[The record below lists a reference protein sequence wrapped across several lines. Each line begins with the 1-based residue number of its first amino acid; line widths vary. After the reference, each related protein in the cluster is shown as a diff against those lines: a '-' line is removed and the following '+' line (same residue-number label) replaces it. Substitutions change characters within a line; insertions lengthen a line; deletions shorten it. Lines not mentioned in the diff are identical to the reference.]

1 MKYWLEVIDMDNNIL
16 KILQD
21 NPIVVPR
28 ILFNNYRKLNITEE
42 ELIIVMLVISLG
54 NKIEYNPDIFV
65 KELDMDRVKV
75 MTLISNLI
83 SKNIIS
89 LEMVKNGRKTEEYIS
104 LSLMYDKLLNIVKD
118 ISDEDS
124 VMIDNSIF
132 SIFENELGKLLSP
145 MQIEKIKEWVTT
157 YKNEELIV
165 MALREAVMNGVSN
178 FNYIDTILNEWNKK
192 GYKNR
197 EDILKDKNN
206 YKEKKK
212 SKIEIYDM
220 DWLND

>member
-1 MKYWLEVIDMDNNIL
+1 MDNSIL

-28 ILFNNYRKLNITEE
+28 ILFNNYRRLNINEE
-42 ELIIVMLVISLG
+42 ELVIVMLVISLG

-65 KELDMDRVKV
+65 RELDMDKVKV

-104 LSLMYDKLLNIVKD
+104 LSLLYDKLLNIVKD
-118 ISDEDS
+118 ISDDDS

-132 SIFENELGKLLSP
+132 RIHL
-145 MQIEKIKEWVTT
+145 
-157 YKNEELIV
+157 
-165 MALREAVMNGVSN
+165 
-178 FNYIDTILNEWNKK
+178 
-192 GYKNR
+192 
-197 EDILKDKNN
+197 
-206 YKEKKK
+206 
-212 SKIEIYDM
+212 
-220 DWLND
+220 WL

>member
-1 MKYWLEVIDMDNNIL
+1 MDNSIL

-28 ILFNNYRKLNITEE
+28 ILFNNYRKLNINEE
-42 ELIIVMLVISLG
+42 ELVIVMLVISLG

-65 KELDMDRVKV
+65 RELDMDKVNV
-75 MTLISNLI
+75 MTLISNLM

-104 LSLMYDKLLNIVKD
+104 LSLLYDKLLNIVKD
-118 ISDEDS
+118 ISDDDS

-145 MQIEKIKEWVTT
+145 MQVEKIKEWVTT

-165 MALREAVMNGVSN
+165 MALREAVMNGVSH
-178 FNYIDTILNEWNKK
+178 FNYIDSVLNEWNKK
-192 GYKNR
+192 GYKNK
-197 EDILKDKNN
+197 EDVLRSKNS

-212 SKIEIYDM
+212 SNIEYVDV

>member
-1 MKYWLEVIDMDNNIL
+1 MDNNIL

-28 ILFNNYRKLNITEE
+28 ILFNNYRKLNISEE
-42 ELIIVMLVISLG
+42 ELVVVMLVISLG

-65 KELDMDRVKV
+65 RELDMDRVKV
-75 MTLISNLI
+75 MTLIGNLM

-118 ISDEDS
+118 ISDDNNIK
-124 VMIDNSIF
+124 IDNSIF
-132 SIFENELGKLLSP
+132 SIFEDELGKLLSP
-145 MQIEKIKEWVTT
+145 MQVEKIKEWMKT
-157 YKNEELIV
+157 YKNEELII
-165 MALREAVMNGVSN
+165 MALQESVMNGVSN
-178 FNYIDTILNEWNKK
+178 FNYIDAILNEWNKK

-197 EDILKDKNN
+197 EDILRDKNN
-206 YKEKKK
+206 YKDRKK
-212 SKIEIYDM
+212 SKIEYVDM